1 MWSLTLNRPMQDSV
15 EAFLT
20 TIEEQEIVA
29 AIREAEQ
36 QTSGEIRVHIE
47 NTFKGD
53 IETRALEVFSILKM
67 QNTELHNGVL
77 IYLAVKDKA
86 FAIYGDRGINA
97 VVSDSFWDDTKNTI
111 QSHLKQGNNKQALVD
126 GILLAGQQL
135 KDYFPVSKNDK
146 NELSNTIS
154 KG

>member
-1 MWSLTLNRPMQDSV
+1 MQDSV

-20 TIEEQEIVA
+20 TIEEQEVVA

-36 QTSGEIRVHIE
+36 QTSGEIRIHIE

-67 QNTELHNGVL
+67 QKTELHNAVL
-77 IYLAVKDKA
+77 IYLAVEDKA

-97 VVSDSFWDDTKNTI
+97 VVSNYFWDDTKKAI
-111 QSHLKQGNNKQALVD
+111 QNHLKNGNRKQALAD
-126 GILLAGQQL
+126 GVLLVGQQL
-135 KDYFPVSKNDK
+135 KDYFPISKNDR

>member
-1 MWSLTLNRPMQDSV
+1 MQNPV

-47 NTFKGD
+47 NTCKGN
-53 IETRALEVFSILKM
+53 IEDRALEVFSILKM
-67 QNTELHNGVL
+67 QNTELHNAVL
-77 IYLAVKDKA
+77 IYLAVNDKA

-97 VVSDSFWDDTKNTI
+97 VVADNFWDDTKNVI
-111 QSHLKQGNNKQALVD
+111 QDHLKKGNRKQALVD
-126 GILLAGQQL
+126 GILLAGKQL
-135 KDYFPVSKNDK
+135 KEFFPISKNDR

>member
-1 MWSLTLNRPMQDSV
+1 MQDSV

-47 NTFKGD
+47 NTSKAD

-67 QNTELHNGVL
+67 QNTELHNAVL
-77 IYLAVKDKA
+77 IYIAVKDKA

-97 VVSDSFWDDTKNTI
+97 VVPDSFWDDTKNTI
-111 QSHLKQGNNKQALVD
+111 QNHLKSGNNKQALVD

-135 KDYFPVSKNDK
+135 KEYFPISKNDR

>member
-1 MWSLTLNRPMQDSV
+1 MQNPV

-29 AIREAEQ
+29 AIREAEL

-47 NTFKGD
+47 TSAKGN
-53 IETRALEVFSILKM
+53 IEARALEVFSILKM
-67 QNTELHNGVL
+67 HNTELHNGVL
-77 IYLAVKDKA
+77 IYVAVNDKA
-86 FAIYGDRGINA
+86 FAIYGDKGINS
-97 VVSDSFWDDTKNTI
+97 VVSKTFWDDTKNTI
-111 QSHLKQGNNKQALVD
+111 QTHFKNGNYKQGLVD
-126 GILLAGQQL
+126 GILLAGNQL
-135 KDYFPVSKNDK
+135 KSYFPRLENDK

>member
-1 MWSLTLNRPMQDSV
+1 MQDAV

-47 NTFKGD
+47 NTFTGD
-53 IETRALEVFSILKM
+53 IENRALKVFSILKM
-67 QNTELHNGVL
+67 HKTELHNAVL
-77 IYLAVKDKA
+77 IYVAVQNKA
-86 FAIYGDRGINA
+86 FAIYGDKGINT
-97 VVSDSFWDDTKNTI
+97 VVSNSFWDDTKNTI
-111 QSHLKQGNNKQALVD
+111 QAQFKIGNYKQGLVD

-135 KDYFPVSKNDK
+135 QSHFPISVNDR

>member
-1 MWSLTLNRPMQDSV
+1 MQDSV

-47 NTFKGD
+47 NTSKVD

-67 QNTELHNGVL
+67 QNTELHNAVL
-77 IYLAVKDKA
+77 IYIAVKDKA

-97 VVSDSFWDDTKNTI
+97 VVPDSFWDDTKNII
-111 QSHLKQGNNKQALVD
+111 QNHLKKGNNKQALVD

-135 KDYFPVSKNDK
+135 KEYFPISKNDR

>member
-1 MWSLTLNRPMQDSV
+1 MQNPV

-29 AIREAEQ
+29 AIREAEL

-47 NTFKGD
+47 TSAKGH
-53 IETRALEVFSILKM
+53 IEARALEVFSILKM
-67 QNTELHNGVL
+67 QNTALHNGVL
-77 IYLAVKDKA
+77 IYVAVNDKA
-86 FAIYGDRGINA
+86 FAIYGDKGINS
-97 VVSDSFWDDTKNTI
+97 VVSKTFWDDTKNTI
-111 QSHLKQGNNKQALVD
+111 QTHFKNGNYKQGLVD
-126 GILLAGQQL
+126 GILLAGNQL
-135 KDYFPVSKNDK
+135 KSYFPKLENDT

>member
-1 MWSLTLNRPMQDSV
+1 MQNPV

-29 AIREAEQ
+29 AIREAEL

-47 NTFKGD
+47 TSAKGN
-53 IETRALEVFSILKM
+53 IEARALEVFSILKM
-67 QNTELHNGVL
+67 HNTELHNGVL
-77 IYLAVKDKA
+77 IYVAVNDKA
-86 FAIYGDRGINA
+86 FAIYGDKGINS
-97 VVSDSFWDDTKNTI
+97 VVSKTFWDDTKNTI
-111 QSHLKQGNNKQALVD
+111 QIHFKNGNYKQGLVD
-126 GILLAGQQL
+126 GILLAGNQL
-135 KDYFPVSKNDK
+135 KSYFPRLENDT

>member
-1 MWSLTLNRPMQDSV
+1 MQNPV

-47 NTFKGD
+47 NTCKGN
-53 IETRALEVFSILKM
+53 IEDRALEVFSILKM
-67 QNTELHNGVL
+67 QNTELHNAVL
-77 IYLAVKDKA
+77 IYLAVNDKA

-97 VVSDSFWDDTKNTI
+97 VVADNFWDDTKNVI
-111 QSHLKQGNNKQALVD
+111 QNHLKKGNRKQALVD
-126 GILLAGQQL
+126 GILLAGEQL
-135 KDYFPVSKNDK
+135 KEFFPISKNDR

>member
-1 MWSLTLNRPMQDSV
+1 MQNSV

-47 NTFKGD
+47 TTSKD
-53 IETRALEVFSILKM
+53 ETETRALEVFSILKM
-67 QNTELHNGVL
+67 QNTELHNAVL
-77 IYLAVKDKA
+77 IYVAIDDKA
-86 FAIYGDRGINA
+86 FAIYGDKGIDA
-97 VVSDSFWDDTKNTI
+97 VVSNTFWDDTKNTI
-111 QSHLKQGNNKQALVD
+111 QNHFKSGNYKQGLVD
-126 GILLAGQQL
+126 GVLLAGRQL
-135 KDYFPVSKNDK
+135 KRYFPLSENDT

>member
-1 MWSLTLNRPMQDSV
+1 MQNSV
-15 EAFLT
+15 EAFLS

-29 AIREAEQ
+29 AIREAEIH
-36 QTSGEIRVHIE
+36 TSGEIRVHIE
-47 NTFKGD
+47 NTFKGA

-67 QNTELHNGVL
+67 QNTELHNAVL

-86 FAIYGDRGINA
+86 FAIYGDKGIDA
-97 VVSDSFWDDTKNTI
+97 VVSDSFWDNTKNTI
-111 QSHLKQGNNKQALVD
+111 QNHLKKGNYKQGLVD

-135 KDYFPVSKNDK
+135 KAFFPVSKGNK